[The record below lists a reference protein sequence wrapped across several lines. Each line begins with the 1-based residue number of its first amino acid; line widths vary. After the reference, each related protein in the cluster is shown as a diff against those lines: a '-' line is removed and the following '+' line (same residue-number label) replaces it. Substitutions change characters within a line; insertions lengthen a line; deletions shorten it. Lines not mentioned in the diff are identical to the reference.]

1 MMVLINCSSVF
12 MSVNLVDDERANL
25 VVCLI
30 CEANIRPL
38 VLRDRGGGGGFESG
52 AIPNVHGS
60 IGYSR
65 AIAENC
71 MKLYLTA
78 H

>member
-1 MMVLINCSSVF
+1 MVLINCGSVF
-12 MSVNLVDDERANL
+12 ISVNLVDDERANL

-30 CEANIRPL
+30 CEANIGPL
-38 VLRDRGGGGGFESG
+38 VLRDGGGGGGFESG
-52 AIPNVHGS
+52 AVPNVHGS
-60 IGYSR
+60 IGYR
-65 AIAENC
+65 RTIAENR